1 MYRYTVMDA
10 NRTDDAEAP
19 VTAHAEQGARFV
31 RAAPTRLGYGTIA
44 AYAYWLYA
52 FGPALSL
59 LRGELHLSYT
69 VIGVFSALWSG
80 GAALSG
86 AIFAPLVRRAGR
98 RLTLW
103 ISATVASAGAGLF
116 GLTHT
121 VALGLVG
128 AALLGLAGTTLL
140 SVAQSVLADEHGDRR
155 DRALVEANVAAAGCA
170 VVAPL
175 LLGALAV
182 TPLGWRWNFAL
193 PALAFAGLALLY
205 RRLPLSVAPH
215 PDGHV
220 TGGRGS
226 LSARCRVA
234 VVLVALGIAAE
245 FCMIYFGAEQV
256 QSTGLSAASAATALG
271 ALYGGILAGRVAGA
285 ALTARPGRTVVLLWA
300 SLALTM
306 IGFLGFWLTDRP
318 VVAVVGL
325 LVAGVGI
332 ANLYPLSLALALAAA
347 GGHTDAANALTQLT
361 GGIAVVVAPYLLGTL
376 ADHSGLHAAFG
387 VELVLIVASAV
398 LLLVAGRGD
407 APRGT
412 PGASP
417 RRG

>member
-1 MYRYTVMDA
+1 MDG
-10 NRTDDAEAP
+10 NRTTSDAALSGDVGAHLATRAP
-19 VTAHAEQGARFV
+19 SGVPFV

-86 AIFAPLVRRAGR
+86 AIFAPLVRRVGR
-98 RLTLW
+98 QQALW
-103 ISATVASAGAGLF
+103 VSAAVASAGAGLF

-121 VALGLVG
+121 VVLGLTG

-205 RRLPLSVAPH
+205 RRLPLPVAPH
-215 PDGHV
+215 PDGHAA
-220 TGGRGS
+220 GGRGS
-226 LSARCRVA
+226 LSVRCRVA

-245 FCMIYFGAEQV
+245 FCLIYFGAEQV
-256 QSTGLSAASAATALG
+256 EATGLSAASAATALG

-285 ALTARPGRTVVLLWA
+285 ALTTRPGRTVVLLWA
-300 SLALTM
+300 SLALTL
-306 IGFLGFWLTDRP
+306 IGFLAFWLTDSP
-318 VVAVVGL
+318 AVAVAGL
-325 LVAGVGI
+325 LVTGVGI

-347 GGHTDAANALTQLT
+347 GGHTDAANALTQLV
-361 GGIAVVVAPYLLGTL
+361 GGVAVVVAPYLLGTL

-387 VELVLIVASAV
+387 VELVLIVASAA
-398 LLLVAGRGD
+398 LLLVAGRRD
-407 APRGT
+407 DSRT
-412 PGASP
+412 S
-417 RRG
+417 